1 MKALFRSFVL
11 LCGAATL
18 ALAAPGAAPRGKQP
32 SLLDRPQATAAQ
44 LKILDRL
51 LGTWDVRVTVR
62 APLPGIVTYA
72 ETYEW
77 VLDRQF
83 LRGETTVKSDGTKDL
98 TLTTYDAAAGSYR
111 LWAFNSKG
119 TAIELPSG
127 SWDTG
132 SQSMEWKS
140 VPNMQIS
147 FSGRW
152 TFPDANTRK
161 WTARLKDWKGQVLLD
176 LEGTCIRRK

>member
-44 LKILDRL
+44 LKVLDRL

-62 APLPGIVTYA
+62 APLPGTVTYA

-98 TLTTYDAAAGSYR
+98 SMTTYDAAAGSYR
-111 LWAFNSKG
+111 LWVFNSKG

-127 SWDTG
+127 TWDAG
-132 SQSMEWKS
+132 RQSMEWKS
-140 VPNMQIS
+140 GPSDVS
-147 FSGRW
+147 FSARW
-152 TFPDANTRK
+152 TFPAANTRK
-161 WTARLKDWKGQVLLD
+161 WTARLKDWRGRILLD
-176 LEGTCIRRK
+176 LEGACVRRR

>member
-1 MKALFRSFVL
+1 MKTLLRSFVL

-18 ALAAPGAAPRGKQP
+18 AFAASGANPQGKQH

-44 LKILDRL
+44 LSVLDRL
-51 LGTWDVRVTVR
+51 RGTWDVRVTMR
-62 APLPGIVTYA
+62 APQPGTVTYS

-98 TLTTYDAAAGSYR
+98 SMTTYDAAAGSYR
-111 LWAFNSKG
+111 VWVFNSKG
-119 TAIELPSG
+119 TAIELPPG
-127 SWDTG
+127 TWDAK
-132 SQSMEWKS
+132 SQSMSWKS
-140 VPNMQIS
+140 GPNADVN
-147 FSGRW
+147 FSALW
-152 TFPDANTRK
+152 NFPDANTRT

-176 LEGTCIRRK
+176 LEGTCRRRR